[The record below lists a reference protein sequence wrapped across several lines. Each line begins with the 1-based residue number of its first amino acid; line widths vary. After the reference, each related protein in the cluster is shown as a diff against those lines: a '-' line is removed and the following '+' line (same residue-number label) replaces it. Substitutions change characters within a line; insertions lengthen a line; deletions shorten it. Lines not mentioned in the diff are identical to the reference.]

1 MWLKIK
7 LNNMENKYK
16 IAGEYFGFEIFEEI
30 LKVVGERKNV
40 MDDQNFRAGVAS
52 SESAIARLRED
63 YYNALKFLHE
73 EETTTSAS

>member
-1 MWLKIK
+1 
-7 LNNMENKYK
+7 MEKYK
-16 IAGEYFGFEIFEEI
+16 QLSDNYFGFDLFEEI

-63 YYNALKFLHE
+63 YYNAISKSNESLNYD
-73 EETTTSAS
+73 

>member
-1 MWLKIK
+1 
-7 LNNMENKYK
+7 MEKYK
-16 IAGEYFGFEIFEEI
+16 QLADNYFGFELFEEI

-63 YYNALKFLHE
+63 YYNTIKTQLKP
-73 EETTTSAS
+73 